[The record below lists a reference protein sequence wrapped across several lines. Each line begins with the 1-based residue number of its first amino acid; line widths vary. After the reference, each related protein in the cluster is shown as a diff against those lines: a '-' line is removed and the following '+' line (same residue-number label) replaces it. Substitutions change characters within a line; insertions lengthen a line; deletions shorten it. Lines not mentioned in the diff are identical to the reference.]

1 MCDTEDDCCAPPKD
15 SPAPTLID
23 TLESFIEGGSCL
35 PPVSSISAKT
45 VAEEC
50 SKSGLPKSDASI
62 SSVPPVQVSSDSFTK
77 NEIQENANSGQK
89 ESKKLLESE
98 KKEASQLSPENAG
111 PQSGGCGGCCSGP
124 VVEEETDLS
133 EEGDGH
139 GHGHAHE
146 FYDDSDEED
155 YGHGHSHGHGHI
167 HDHGHGHGHGHGDG
181 HYYDSEESDDGHG
194 HSHGGAG
201 GCCGPP
207 PEDDGHG
214 HSHGGGCCGGGGTP
228 DENAW
233 IEIAIQQA
241 ELHMHIFASGIL
253 PEQIKFSNL
262 DDPIYESFRK
272 EFPDFD
278 VTKITE
284 AAMTGTEVEQ
294 KWQNWINQYKDTLE
308 DFTTVHLLRID
319 PKLEYSA
326 ENTIFCIRAQFL
338 AIEISRNKEGHN
350 QQFAEETK
358 KAAEAQAAAAAA
370 AGSSGGCCS
379 GCSH

>member
-1 MCDTEDDCCAPPKD
+1 
-15 SPAPTLID
+15 
-23 TLESFIEGGSCL
+23 
-35 PPVSSISAKT
+35 
-45 VAEEC
+45 
-50 SKSGLPKSDASI
+50 
-62 SSVPPVQVSSDSFTK
+62 
-77 NEIQENANSGQK
+77 
-89 ESKKLLESE
+89 
-98 KKEASQLSPENAG
+98 
-111 PQSGGCGGCCSGP
+111 
-124 VVEEETDLS
+124 
-133 EEGDGH
+133 
-139 GHGHAHE
+139 
-146 FYDDSDEED
+146 
-155 YGHGHSHGHGHI
+155 
-167 HDHGHGHGHGHGDG
+167 
-181 HYYDSEESDDGHG
+181 
-194 HSHGGAG
+194 
-201 GCCGPP
+201 
-207 PEDDGHG
+207 
-214 HSHGGGCCGGGGTP
+214 
-228 DENAW
+228 
-233 IEIAIQQA
+233 
-241 ELHMHIFASGIL
+241 MHIFASGIL